1 MLEQVQ
7 GVLKVSSIFLFV
19 YLSLSFPSG
28 EVSDPV
34 TLEPANPD
42 STHQKWSSLAE
53 GKGAIYGAGW

>member
-7 GVLKVSSIFLFV
+7 GVLKVSSIFLSV

-42 STHQKWSSLAE
+42 STHQK
-53 GKGAIYGAGW
+53 